1 MIVRFVRR
9 ASLVFSLVL
18 IVAIAVG
25 YVLRRSELAGERDL
39 RLTTAAELGAA
50 HMSGILDGLSIAAL
64 SGDDPATAAQAI
76 AATDESVGVCALSGD
91 DLSTKR
97 CDGDGPEPSD
107 ATIEA
112 FVDDGV
118 GTPIAGPLELA
129 VYESTMTIVGR
140 GPEIVIVAQ
149 IHTTSI
155 TDQSDV
161 SVWAITHVPSASA
174 VGGFAV
180 EQGVRQTAVAIP
192 DAPGVFVVAAGT
204 DTIEL
209 PADEQRFYLIIF
221 SLAMVL
227 LVLAGVTLF
236 VEQRNLLERASFDLL
251 TRLPNRG
258 EFERR
263 AADVFAEAARHERG
277 TGLLLFDL
285 NDFKRVNDT
294 YGHQAGD
301 EILRI
306 VGDRL
311 RKAVRDDDVVAR
323 WGGDEFVVLMPGI
336 ETEEMGGRRARQL
349 ADAISG
355 RTRIEGIPDALRVKV
370 SVGVAIGPRHAN
382 DLGQLVEAADQA
394 MYQAKRE
401 GLTCWI
407 ADPVEPL
414 EVTGV

>member
-1 MIVRFVRR
+1 M
-9 ASLVFSLVL
+9 FSLVL

-50 HMSGILDGLSIAAL
+50 HMAGILDGLSIATLA
-64 SGDDPATAAQAI
+64 GDDPATTVEAI
-76 AATDESVGVCALSGD
+76 AATDESVGVCAFLGD
-91 DLSTKR
+91 DLTELS
-97 CDGDGPEPSD
+97 CAGAGPRPSP
-107 ATIEA
+107 ATVEE
-112 FVDDGV
+112 FVVGGV
-118 GTPIAGPLELA
+118 GTPIGGPLEVA
-129 VYESTMTIVGR
+129 VYESMMTIVGR
-140 GPEIVIVAQ
+140 GPELTIVAQ
-149 IHTTSI
+149 IRTTAFA
-155 TDQSDV
+155 DQPDV
-161 SVWAITHVPSASA
+161 SVWAITHVPAASA

-180 EQGVRQTAVAIP
+180 EQGVRQTATAIP
-192 DAPGVFVVAAGT
+192 DAPGVFVVAAGN

-221 SLAMVL
+221 SLAIVL
-227 LVLAGVTLF
+227 LALAGVTLF

-251 TRLPNRG
+251 TRLPNRS

-263 AADVFAEAARHERG
+263 AADVFAEAERHERG
-277 TGLLLFDL
+277 TCLLLFDL
-285 NDFKRVNDT
+285 NDFKQVNDT
-294 YGHQAGD
+294 HGHQAGD
-301 EILRI
+301 EMLRI

-355 RTRIEGIPDALRVKV
+355 RTRIDGIQDALRVKV

-382 DLGQLVEAADQA
+382 NLEQLVEAADQA